1 MTCCGLPTLDLQA
14 PRNADFRRSISPT
27 KGFTFNGFSAHMQ
40 LREEP
45 GDATVLLD
53 LGMTQTPNGSYFQ
66 VIGDSF
72 VLTIKKNDLGGL
84 PDPVAPS
91 VAVSL
96 WYDIVVTDQTGL
108 ESYLFGGRFIVIE
121 GITQ

>member
-14 PRNADFRRSISPT
+14 ANNADFRRSIMPS
-27 KGFTFNGFSAHMQ
+27 KNYTFNGFSAQMQ
-40 LREEP
+40 IRSEP

-53 LGMTQTPNGSYFQ
+53 LGMIQTANGSYFQ
-66 VIGDSF
+66 IVGDAL
-72 VLTIKKNDLGGL
+72 VLTIKKADLASL
-84 PDPVAPS
+84 PVAN
-91 VAVSL
+91 L

-108 ESYLFGGRFIVIE
+108 ESYLFGGRFVVLE